1 MKRTVSLIMKILLGL
16 VILILIL
23 LFTIPIIFKDQIR
36 SKVEQ
41 TINESVNAT
50 VKFDNYK
57 LTFFKNFPNLSFS
70 LNDVSVVGR
79 EKFSNDTLAGLQSFD
94 LVFNLASIFRKSG
107 YEVKSIIVNKA
118 VINAIVL
125 QDGSVNWDIM
135 KEEPASAAAGPS
147 PATAET
153 PASGTAETPAPGKE
167 ESSSPGMKI
176 LLKKVAVINSVINYR
191 DDSSSMQACL
201 NDVNFNLTG
210 DMTMSQTNLK
220 IQLNVGALDF
230 IMEGVKYLNKSVVDA
245 GINMQADLDK
255 MKFTF
260 GDNYC
265 NLNDLQLK
273 FSGTIAMVGDN
284 IDTDIS
290 FETPETSFK
299 TLLSLIPSFYMQ
311 DYKDLKAE
319 GEFSLNGTAKGVY
332 SDADSTLPDISVN
345 LNVNNGMVSYPDL
358 PEKISN
364 INVISSL
371 FFDGKETDRSIV
383 DVEKFHM
390 ELAGN
395 PFDMTFHLETPVSD
409 PEFSGSA
416 KGKIDLSALS
426 QAIPMDSIKMS
437 GIIEMSMEMA
447 GRLSMIEKEQYE
459 SFKASGSMSVNNMDV
474 SVIGYPG
481 VKISKAGFTFTP
493 AYAAMS
499 DAQMIVGSKSDF
511 VLNGR
516 LSNYIPYLFRDATIR
531 GDLTMKSKLV
541 DMSEIMSEMTSGTE
555 VTESATVAKSDSV
568 SRPVQAQSQVQSQSQ
583 SQVSDTTTFG
593 PIAIPR
599 NIDFNFNANI
609 HEFRYDNIDASNLKG
624 HIIVHDGIL
633 SLKDAGMQLLDG
645 SLSMNADY
653 DTRDTLKPVMKA
665 DLDITGIGIKD
676 AFNTFNTVR
685 KMAPAAKGLEGK
697 INAKLNYQSL
707 LGKDM
712 MPVVNTINGY
722 GKLQSDQITLVES
735 ATFDRMKE
743 LLKLGDNYSNTFKDI
758 NISFRIADGRIYV
771 SPFTVKTGNL
781 KMNISGDQGL
791 DQTINYIVK
800 TEFPRSDLGGAVNS
814 FIDNLSDQAA
824 KFGFA
829 FKPSELIKINLK
841 VTGTF
846 SKPVVAPYFGSD
858 ASASSG
864 GSTDKTVVKQVVG
877 NAEDAAREKAR
888 SEAEAQGDKLIKE
901 AEVRGQQLK
910 DEAARSAEKIRSEAA
925 AQAKKL
931 NDDAA
936 SKGTLAKMAAKKAAD
951 ALIKTA
957 DQKAEQLVREADRQA
972 KALVDEAR
980 AKKDE
985 MLKKI

>member
-1 MKRTVSLIMKILLGL
+1 MKRTASLIIKILSGL
-16 VILILIL
+16 VLLILVL
-23 LFTIPIIFKDQIR
+23 LFTIPIIFKDKIR

-70 LNDVSVVGR
+70 LDDVSVVGR
-79 EKFSNDTLAGLQSFD
+79 DKFSNDTLAGFQSFD

-135 KEEPASAAAGPS
+135 KEEPAAAAAGPA
-147 PATAET
+147 PATVET
-153 PASGTAETPAPGKE
+153 PATEKE
-167 ESSSPGMKI
+167 ETSSPGMKI
-176 LLKKVAVINSVINYR
+176 LLKKVAVLNSVITYR
-191 DDSSSMQACL
+191 DDSSSMQAYL

-220 IQLNVGALDF
+220 MQLNVGALDF

-245 GINMQADLDK
+245 GINMQADLHK

-265 NLNDLQLK
+265 NLNDLNLK
-273 FSGTIAMVGDN
+273 FSGTIAMAGDN

-319 GEFSLNGTAKGVY
+319 GEFSLTGSAKGVY
-332 SDADSTLPDISVN
+332 SDADSTLPNISVN

-358 PEKISN
+358 PEKISD

-371 FFDGKETDRSIV
+371 FYDGKVTDRSIV
-383 DVEKFHM
+383 DIEKFHM

-426 QAIPMDSIKMS
+426 KAIPMDSIKMS

-447 GRLSMIEKEQYE
+447 GRLSMLEKEQYE
-459 SFKASGSMSVNNMDV
+459 DFKASGNMSVNNMDIAV
-474 SVIGYPG
+474 VGYPG

-499 DAQMIVGSKSDF
+499 DAQMMVGSKSDF

-516 LSNYIPYLFRDATIR
+516 LSNYLPYLFRDATIK
-531 GDLTMKSKLV
+531 GNLTMKSKLV

-555 VTESATVAKSDSV
+555 VAESATVVKPDSV
-568 SRPVQAQSQVQSQSQ
+568 SRQAPAPVE
-583 SQVSDTTTFG
+583 DTTTTG
-593 PIAIPR
+593 AIAIPR
-599 NIDFNFNANI
+599 NIDFDFNADINK
-609 HEFRYDNIDASNLKG
+609 FKYDNIDASNLKG

-665 DLDITGIGIKD
+665 DLDITGVGIMD

-685 KMAPAAKGLEGK
+685 KLAPAAKGLDGK

-829 FKPSELIKINLK
+829 FKPSAVIKVNLK

-846 SKPVVAPYFGSD
+846 SKPVVVPYFGSD

-864 GSTDKTVVKQVVG
+864 GATEKPVVKQVVD
-877 NAEDAAREKAR
+877 NTKDMAREKAR

-901 AEVRGQQLK
+901 AEDRGQQLK

-951 ALIKTA
+951 ALVKTA
-957 DQKAEQLVREADRQA
+957 DQKADQLVQEADRQA
-972 KALVDEAR
+972 KALVDEAK

-985 MLKKI
+985 LLKKI